1 MKQYQPHWKWHG
13 KTNNNYKRK
22 KIQKQKQE
30 VMYYILYIIYSSL
43 LLNVIIYVH
52 LSSKLDYCA
61 IVVFTNVFAFEFKM
75 PEACL
80 ARLSWSFYWKKKIT
94 LHLVPLSI
102 LIYFAVP
109 RRWFSSAAPVET
121 NLIPVQM
128 VVSKN
133 WQSDQILSGMMCSC
147 LHK

>member
-1 MKQYQPHWKWHG
+1 MGKQTIITKE
-13 KTNNNYKRK
+13 K

-80 ARLSWSFYWKKKIT
+80 ARLS
-94 LHLVPLSI
+94 
-102 LIYFAVP
+102 
-109 RRWFSSAAPVET
+109 
-121 NLIPVQM
+121 
-128 VVSKN
+128 
-133 WQSDQILSGMMCSC
+133 
-147 LHK
+147 